1 MSTSSTVLSA
11 FRRSTANSLR
21 LQAPISKRFFTPSA
35 ANMVVKTYFDVN
47 WTGPEVTVDQRGNVT
62 NVGPVKGELPRPAMP
77 CTELRAGAALQHA
90 CMLHEA
96 LLSQCCTIGERCI
109 SH

>member
-11 FRRSTANSLR
+11 FRRSTVNSLR

-35 ANMVVKTYFDVN
+35 ANMVVKTFFDVN

-62 NVGPVKGELPRPAMP
+62 NVGPVKGELPRNAASSSAVERG
-77 CTELRAGAALQHA
+77 ELQPPSSPGRPRH
-90 CMLHEA
+90 CH
-96 LLSQCCTIGERCI
+96 
-109 SH
+109 

>member
-11 FRRSTANSLR
+11 FRRSTVNSLR

-62 NVGPVKGELPRPAMP
+62 NVGPVKGELPRHAMLP
-77 CTELRAGAALQHA
+77 SSAPVGAACSCSPAQRA
-90 CMLHEA
+90 WCMNH
-96 LLSQCCTIGERCI
+96 C
-109 SH
+109 